1 MTEKNESTALASSPQ
16 TAVAVKMD
24 YGLDVGRAVAMRMA
38 VVEVMKQVMK
48 EGTDFG
54 EIPGTTQAGKKPKKA
69 LLQPGAEVLCQVFR
83 LRPEYTVETR
93 DERPDFILREV
104 RCRLYNSVTGELVG
118 EASGSANSREQKY
131 LVQTAARVCP
141 ACGKATIIKGKEE
154 YGGGWLC
161 FARKG
166 GCGAKYSDEDK
177 KILDQTGAISADKV
191 MDLHHTIISIAQKR
205 AYVRAVRNATA
216 CSDIFTDEDMQHD
229 DDITGDSADEIA
241 AKIKAQRTQTKPT
254 TTPKAT
260 AVQIRDL
267 SDALVKAEV
276 GTSFMANTPELEKV
290 SQGKAQRLA
299 WVAQM
304 LEDEGLPK
312 VAAMSE
318 LDASVMDKLIEAA
331 RAKKMPKGW

>member
-1 MTEKNESTALASSPQ
+1 MAEKTTETAMVQAAPAAL
-16 TAVAVKMD
+16 VKMD

-83 LRPEYTVETR
+83 LRPEYVVETR

-104 RCRLYNSVTGELVG
+104 RCKLYNSVTGELVG
-118 EASGSANSREQKY
+118 EAIGSANSREQKY

-141 ACGKATIIKGKEE
+141 ACGKAAIIKGKED

-161 FARKG
+161 FGKKG
-166 GCGAKYSDEDK
+166 GCGAKYSDDDK

-191 MDLHHTIISIAQKR
+191 MDLHNTIISIAQKR
-205 AYVRAVRNATA
+205 AYVKAVRNATA
-216 CSDIFTDEDMQHD
+216 CSDIFTDEDTPPD
-229 DDITGDSADEIA
+229 DDDHGQAGGGQH
-241 AKIKAQRTQTKPT
+241 AQRTQSKPT
-254 TTPKAT
+254 TAPKAT

-276 GTSFMANTPELEKV
+276 GTSFMAGTPELEKV

-331 RAKKMPKGW
+331 RAKKMPRGW